1 MWDLRSINRYR
12 EALFDKKRQSRSFC
26 SIKHSI
32 TGDIVV
38 CQSHAFS
45 RFVEAGS
52 MTESEILGLF
62 MAIMYMWDESPSKE
76 CPGSRESNTYEKS
89 FFIGNSVLQRYCVPT
104 GTVSAPCGYRVVFN
118 KTRLGEGKREYCI
131 FCIKKV
137 GSRDLSTDKVHNHRS
152 CYLHGGIP
160 DQLALARKAA
170 EDEERKRKRE
180 YESSEIRDLRN
191 EVDRLRKRNRPE
203 TGHEYHY
210 GAPAPPHPAPPLPPP
225 LPLHESVPAGSYVY
239 YAPPPG
245 VLPPPNYPRPE
256 PPANGGYSQDI
267 SY

>member
-1 MWDLRSINRYR
+1 MWDFKTINRYR

-62 MAIMYMWDESPSKE
+62 MAIMYMWDESPSKK
-76 CPGSRESNTYEKS
+76 CHGSRGSNTYEKS
-89 FFIGNSVLQRYCVPT
+89 FFLGKSVLQRYCVPT
-104 GTVSAPCGYRVVFN
+104 GTIHSPCGYRVVFN
-118 KTRLGEGKREYCI
+118 EGRMGEGKMEYCI
-131 FCIKKV
+131 FCIKKL
-137 GSRDLSTDKVHNHRS
+137 GSRDLTTERVHNNRG
-152 CYLHGGIP
+152 CYLHAGIP
-160 DQLALARKAA
+160 DELALARKAEEA
-170 EDEERKRKRE
+170 EGRKRKRE
-180 YESSEIRDLRN
+180 REDESSEIMDLRN

-210 GAPAPPHPAPPLPPP
+210 GAPP
-225 LPLHESVPAGSYVY
+225 LPLHESVPHGSYVY

-245 VLPPPNYPRPE
+245 ILPPPNYPRPE
-256 PPANGGYSQDI
+256 PPANGGYPEDI